1 MEVRAANCD
10 LDYIGASEGRW
21 ERLRQL
27 VVMGGFRMSH
37 WRVSDMALGL
47 LTALAVLAA
56 WEGYSLNHRPE
67 TSGCGGDFSQFYTA
81 GMIVARGES
90 ARLYDQ
96 DYFKHFQ
103 AWMREDP
110 LRSLY
115 PPTMGMAMSPLARLP
130 YRAALAAWWAIQLA
144 CLAACGIIFY
154 RTTPLARHWRI
165 NVVVAL
171 AALLPL
177 WIAIGIGH
185 LAPILLLI
193 LTVGLTLHRQGRRMP
208 AGAVLSLLAV
218 KPQLVVGLILWM
230 LLRRDWRTLAGL
242 ALGGT
247 MQIVVVAAV
256 LGPGIWLDYLH
267 ELPRIAAMTR
277 EYTYSPLF
285 EQSFAGIASNLCNA
299 AGLESVKIPAMRVV
313 YAITTAI
320 AAVALCR
327 VVAARRPFG
336 EIPCHRSNTTKK
348 NYEYACGVLFMAIF
362 PPYFLVYDQT
372 LFAYALVMLWA
383 SPGWR
388 WGVLLLAV
396 SSLPIANLSFAL
408 GFSVTGVVALTTMVS
423 LARELSRV
431 SSRSKGTLQAT
442 GLQIQ

>member
-1 MEVRAANCD
+1 
-10 LDYIGASEGRW
+10 
-21 ERLRQL
+21 
-27 VVMGGFRMSH
+27 MSH
-37 WRVSDMALGL
+37 WRVSDMALCL

-81 GMIVARGES
+81 GTIVARGEA

-115 PPTMGMAMSPLARLP
+115 PPTMGLAMAPLARLP
-130 YRAALAAWWAIQLA
+130 YAAALAAWWAIQLA
-144 CLAACGIIFY
+144 CLAVCGVIFY
-154 RTTPLARHWRI
+154 RTTPLARQWRI
-165 NVVVAL
+165 NVLVAL

-185 LAPILLLI
+185 LAPMLLLV
-193 LTVGLTLHRQGRRMP
+193 LTGGLTLHRQGRRIL
-208 AGAVLSLLAV
+208 AGAVLALLAV
-218 KPQLVVGLILWM
+218 KPQLAVGLAVWM

-242 ALGGT
+242 ALGGAV
-247 MQIVVVAAV
+247 QFAVVAAA
-256 LGPGIWLDYLH
+256 LGPGIWLDYLR
-267 ELPRIAAMTR
+267 ELPKIAAMTR

-285 EQSFAGIASNLCNA
+285 EQSFAGIAGNLCDA
-299 AGLESVKIPAMRVV
+299 AGLTAMKIPAMRVV

-320 AAVALCR
+320 AAVSLCR
-327 VVAARRPFG
+327 VIAVRRPFG
-336 EIPCHRSNTTKK
+336 AKQPERSNTTKK
-348 NYEYACGVLFMAIF
+348 NYEYACGVLFMMIF

-372 LFAYALVMLWA
+372 LLAFALVMLWA

-396 SSLPIANLSFAL
+396 SSLPLANLSFAL
-408 GFSVTGVVALTTMVS
+408 GFSVTCAVALAAMVS
-423 LARELSRV
+423 LAREVSHLSAQTNGAFRA
-431 SSRSKGTLQAT
+431 K
-442 GLQIQ
+442 GLQIR

>member
-1 MEVRAANCD
+1 
-10 LDYIGASEGRW
+10 
-21 ERLRQL
+21 
-27 VVMGGFRMSH
+27 MSQ

-81 GMIVARGES
+81 GTIIARGES

-115 PPTMGMAMSPLARLP
+115 PPTMGLAMAPLARLP
-130 YRAALAAWWAIQLA
+130 YSVALAAWWVIQVA
-144 CLAACGIIFY
+144 CLAVCGVIFY
-154 RTTPLARHWRI
+154 RTTPLARHWRV
-165 NVVVAL
+165 NVLVAL
-171 AALLPL
+171 AALLPM

-185 LAPILLLI
+185 LAPMLLLV
-193 LTVGLTLHRQGRRMP
+193 LTSGLTLHRQGRRIL
-208 AGAVLSLLAV
+208 AGTVLALLAV
-218 KPQLVVGLILWM
+218 KPQLVAGLAVWM
-230 LLRRDWRTLAGL
+230 LIRRDWRTLAGL
-242 ALGGT
+242 AFGGVF
-247 MQIVVVAAV
+247 QFAVVAAA

-267 ELPRIAAMTR
+267 ELPKIAAMTR

-285 EQSFAGIASNLCNA
+285 EQSFAGIASNLSDA
-299 AGLESVKIPAMRVV
+299 AGLTTMKIPAMRAA
-313 YAITTAI
+313 YAVTTAI
-320 AAVALCR
+320 AVLSLCR
-327 VVAARRPFG
+327 VVAARKPFG
-336 EIPCHRSNTTKK
+336 AKQPHRSNHTKT
-348 NYEYACGVLFMAIF
+348 NYEYASGVLFMTIF

-372 LFAYALVMLWA
+372 LLAFALVMLWG

-396 SSLPIANLSFAL
+396 ASPPLANVSFAL
-408 GFSVTGVVALTTMVS
+408 GFSVTGVVALAAMVS
-423 LARELSRV
+423 LAREV
-431 SSRSKGTLQAT
+431 SHASARSTGAFRAD
-442 GLQIQ
+442 GLQLR